1 MSFPRIRGGSFSIF
15 WVTCSK
21 GWVQHVP
28 CTCDLSHMPTS
39 CLLDWPAPTSICTPP
54 GAQDPSHVNVH
65 PFPSSDKPCELYCSP
80 LGKESPLLVA
90 DRVLDGTPCG
100 PYETDLCVHGRCQVM
115 CFPCVL
121 GRVLKGRL
129 PPGGA
134 WGGRGLRGLGEWT
147 FSRRHPAG
155 GVASCSLAPLP
166 PSAVTEPTKS

>member
-1 MSFPRIRGGSFSIF
+1 MF

-21 GWVQHVP
+21 GWVQHVS
-28 CTCDLSHMPTS
+28 CTCDPGLFISWTGLHLQAS
-39 CLLDWPAPTSICTPP
+39 CTPP
-54 GAQDPSHVNVH
+54 GPQDPTHVNVR

-121 GRVLKGRL
+121 GRVLEGRL

-134 WGGRGLRGLGEWT
+134 RGGRGLRRPG
-147 FSRRHPAG
+147 
-155 GVASCSLAPLP
+155 
-166 PSAVTEPTKS
+166 